1 MLKVKYYKN
10 VHVPDEFGKMN
21 LKFDL
26 QQLKQYYRK
35 RAISP
40 EAIKKMKQTQI
51 ISKINNLFK
60 PNSKFNS
67 SF

>member
-51 ISKINNLFK
+51 ISKF
-60 PNSKFNS
+60 
-67 SF
+67 